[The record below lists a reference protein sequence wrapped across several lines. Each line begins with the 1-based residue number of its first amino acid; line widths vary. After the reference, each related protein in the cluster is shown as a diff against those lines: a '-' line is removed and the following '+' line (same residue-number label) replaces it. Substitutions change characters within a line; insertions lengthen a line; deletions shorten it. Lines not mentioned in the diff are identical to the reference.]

1 MKGPWEADG
10 DQGPVLLRDVSRLW
24 RVQEEMPAGLE
35 QSFRVGLLSSALRL
49 KFESKGEEPMGRG
62 WGSLP
67 QPPQWSR
74 FLEKVH
80 PVLLK

>member
-1 MKGPWEADG
+1 
-10 DQGPVLLRDVSRLW
+10 
-24 RVQEEMPAGLE
+24 MPAGLE

-49 KFESKGEEPMGRG
+49 KFESKGEEPVGRG
-62 WGSLP
+62 WGSLS

>member
-1 MKGPWEADG
+1 MEAG
-10 DQGPVLLRDVSRLW
+10 FQ
-24 RVQEEMPAGLE
+24 
-35 QSFRVGLLSSALRL
+35 VGLLSSALRL